1 MTSNHSRNSNED
13 ISDGFSPATNTN
25 QHAKQNAKID
35 DEHVPDIDRVD
46 DDDDEH
52 VPDLDRVDDEHVPDI
67 DLGDSKKPKTP
78 VSVIIAGIV
87 LTILTII
94 CLQVDDWSRDWT
106 QNTSE
111 TDPAAKDVAMHPIA
125 TQLPTMEFADLV
137 IAAMKEVPRWEL
149 IEQTDDGEDRTKLDF
164 VHSTFLMRYK
174 DDVAVEIVKT
184 ETGSTLYAKSQSR
197 IGKGD
202 LGQNPRNI
210 KELITKVREK
220 LNDRK
225 PKSEAGESK
234 KKSD

>member
-1 MTSNHSRNSNED
+1 MTSNRSRTSHED
-13 ISDGFSPATNTN
+13 ISDGFSPASKS
-25 QHAKQNAKID
+25 KQNTKPD
-35 DEHVPDIDRVD
+35 SERESDIDRVN
-46 DDDDEH
+46 DDE
-52 VPDLDRVDDEHVPDI
+52 EYVPDI
-67 DLGDSKKPKTP
+67 DLGDSKKPKTS

-111 TDPAAKDVAMHPIA
+111 TDPESKDVAMQPIA
-125 TQLPTMEFADLV
+125 TKLATTEFADIV
-137 IAAMKEVPRWEL
+137 VKAMKEVPRWEL
-149 IEQTDDGEDRTKLDF
+149 IEQTDDGEDRKKMDF

-220 LNDRK
+220 LQDVK
-225 PKSEAGESK
+225 PKRDVVESHK
-234 KKSD
+234 KPE

>member
-1 MTSNHSRNSNED
+1 MTSNHSRNSHED
-13 ISDGFSPATNTN
+13 ISDGFSPATKTN
-25 QHAKQNAKID
+25 QNAKID
-35 DEHVPDIDRVD
+35 DELVPDIDRGD
-46 DDDDEH
+46 DGDDEF
-52 VPDLDRVDDEHVPDI
+52 VPDI

-111 TDPAAKDVAMHPIA
+111 TDPAAKDVAMQPIA
-125 TQLPTMEFADLV
+125 TQLPTMDFAELV

-184 ETGSTLYAKSQSR
+184 ETGSTLYAKSESR

-225 PKSEAGESK
+225 PKSGAGESK